1 MMARGKEMVWR
12 IFQLMVSLAT
22 MLMALLVSVLHPLK
36 QLVYVH
42 HPNTP
47 PPSLPAPHNF
57 PDCFSDDEVDC
68 TVSSDG
74 SSLAAPLH
82 SSSSSDPSD
91 HQFNTPH
98 SNYFSPSSPTSLS
111 IFSQSPLKH
120 TMTSVGSRSKGRFS
134 ARTPGGRVSRLFCEG
149 GRVDIEKDSPVLTP
163 RMKKVQGKD
172 DYDSDAELV
181 TMKPQSLA
189 ATFDYFSDND

>member
-1 MMARGKEMVWR
+1 MDMRSRQLVMARGKEMVWR
-12 IFQLMVSLAT
+12 VFQLMVPLAA
-22 MLMALLVSVLHPLK
+22 MLMALLMSILHPLK
-36 QLVYVH
+36 QLVYLH
-42 HPNTP
+42 PPNTP
-47 PPSLPAPHNF
+47 PPSIPAPQNF

-82 SSSSSDPSD
+82 SSSSSSD
-91 HQFNTPH
+91 QSAHQSNSPH

-120 TMTSVGSRSKGRFS
+120 TMTSAGSRSKGRFS

-163 RMKKVQGKD
+163 RVKKVQGKD

-181 TMKPQSLA
+181 TMKPQS
-189 ATFDYFSDND
+189 

>member
-12 IFQLMVSLAT
+12 IFQLVVPLAT
-22 MLMALLVSVLHPLK
+22 MLLALLLSILHPLK

-42 HPNTP
+42 HPTTP
-47 PPSLPAPHNF
+47 PPSLPAPQNF

-82 SSSSSDPSD
+82 SSSSDQSA
-91 HQFNTPH
+91 HQSNTPH

-111 IFSQSPLKH
+111 IFSHSPLKH
-120 TMTSVGSRSKGRFS
+120 SMTAGARSKGRFL

-149 GRVDIEKDSPVLTP
+149 GV
-163 RMKKVQGKD
+163 
-172 DYDSDAELV
+172 
-181 TMKPQSLA
+181 
-189 ATFDYFSDND
+189 